1 MVDSEIIKT
10 DLWNEKVAQLFKGT
24 SKSIRPTITPELYKV
39 IHKIKAKFD
48 TTQKPINWVVIKHM
62 SGTFFSVFYFWLSRV
77 FKLIETN
84 FKNLGI
90 KIISHLYILF
100 LIDVNLDFFSK
111 NVYNVLRFH
120 DSLRTT
126 TRK

>member
-62 SGTFFSVFYFWLSRV
+62 SGTFFT
-77 FKLIETN
+77 I
-84 FKNLGI
+84 LGCF
-90 KIISHLYILF
+90 LF
-100 LIDVNLDFFSK
+100 LFFTGVQTYCSVVNCSGTSKHVKLPKDGESDCVVAVLDG
-111 NVYNVLRFH
+111 
-120 DSLRTT
+120 
-126 TRK
+126 